1 MRALRRFDMALLSA
15 SVLSADNLTFGVY
28 YTEGN
33 DLYWLGRAEECFRKK
48 TPAGSLSLHVFDR
61 LNELSEALDALSV
74 ISFFGDS
81 NVVIVKD
88 VDYKFTEREHK
99 ILSGLNVEDGYL
111 LFLGNKNLSSAE
123 KKRFTA
129 IDCSTLDK
137 FACARYAEK
146 LFPGIDREA
155 LSLLCEYSDCDM
167 ARIKLE
173 AEKLNAYCNGKKVTA
188 KDVKELVSEE
198 TDMQIFSFV
207 SALTEGKT
215 ELAAKR
221 LSFLRQRGES
231 PAYLLSALTGQYA
244 RMLYAALSTDSDAEL
259 ASAMGIKEFAV
270 KKARSTRTLSKVK
283 LKKTVSMLVD
293 YELRFKS
300 GLLSD
305 RTAFDAAVARLF
317 AGEVK

>member
-1 MRALRRFDMALLSA
+1 MALLNA
-15 SVLSADNLTFGVY
+15 SDLTADKLSSGVY

-48 TPAGSLSLHVFDR
+48 IPEGSLALHVFDR
-61 LNELSEALDALSV
+61 LNDLNEALDALNV

-88 VDYKFTEREHK
+88 ADYKFTDREHK
-99 ILSGLNVEDGYL
+99 ILSGLCVDDGYL
-111 LFLGNKNLSSAE
+111 FFLGNKNLSSSE

-129 IDCSTLDK
+129 VDCSSLDK

-146 LFPGIDREA
+146 LFQGGIDREA
-155 LSLLCEYSDCDM
+155 LTLLCEYSDCDM

-173 AEKLNAYCNGKKVTA
+173 AEKLNAYCDGKKVTA

-198 TDMQIFSFV
+198 TDLQIFSFV
-207 SALTEGKT
+207 SALTEGKN

-244 RMLYAALSTDSDAEL
+244 RILHAALSTDSDAEL
-259 ASAMGIKEFAV
+259 ASAMGIKEYAV

-293 YELRFKS
+293 YEFKFKS

-305 RTAFDAAVARLF
+305 RTAFDAAVARLL